1 MIQKWKRVCCVCLL
15 AVTMAGCGKKTTES
29 SQSNVLATAPIYVKI
44 METPLKQPVFEVK
57 SVRAD
62 WVNGFINVAIT
73 STTGSMLQI
82 NGIAEKDFKAGA
94 LQGDAFRLVYMPG
107 GLVSACTSNDTSKNK
122 LQLQQLSDKSWSLTL
137 LGAVVCDANLL
148 QFDLKV
154 VFDQPE
160 STQVIPNH

>member
-1 MIQKWKRVCCVCLL
+1 MTVKASEV
-15 AVTMAGCGKKTTES
+15 AA
-29 SQSNVLATAPIYVKI
+29 APIYVKV

-73 STTGSMLQI
+73 STTGSMLQV
-82 NGIAEKDFKAGA
+82 NGIPEKDFKTGA
-94 LQGDAFRLVYMPG
+94 LQGDAVRLVYMPG
-107 GLVSACTSNDTSKNK
+107 GFVPACTSNDTSKNK
-122 LQLQQLSDKSWSLTL
+122 LQLQELSDKTWSLTL
-137 LGAVVCDANLL
+137 LGAVICDANLL

-160 STQVIPNH
+160 STRVIPNH

>member
-1 MIQKWKRVCCVCLL
+1 
-15 AVTMAGCGKKTTES
+15 
-29 SQSNVLATAPIYVKI
+29 

-73 STTGSMLQI
+73 STTGSMLQV
-82 NGIAEKDFKAGA
+82 NGIPEKDFISGA
-94 LQGDAFRLVYMPG
+94 LAGDSFRLVYMPG
-107 GLVSACTSNDTSKNK
+107 GMVSACTSNDTSKNK
-122 LQLQQLSDKSWSLTL
+122 LQLQELSNKTWSLTL

-154 VFDQPE
+154 VFEQPE
-160 STQVIPNH
+160 STRVITNH